1 MTKALPGKK
10 SVLVQIRDDANAK
23 LFSTKYQAD
32 IKLKPPSLLL
42 TSMQTLRFLLP
53 RFIQKTLTKK

>member
-10 SVLVQIRDDANAK
+10 SVLVQIKDFAK
-23 LFSTKYQAD
+23 AKFFRQNIKPIS
-32 IKLKPPSLLL
+32 KLKPPSLLL

-53 RFIQKTLTKK
+53 RLIQKTLTNK